1 MLLKDR
7 SEFSLIAEPDSSKAL
22 LNVLRQQS
30 ADLLITDFSMP
41 GGEAPDGLG
50 LIQRLRR
57 DHRALPIIVLTMI
70 ANAGVHASILGSG
83 VRALVDKSSDIGE
96 VVLAIDA
103 VRGGRDYVSPAFRKG
118 LLDMAEPFRD
128 GMSAR
133 LSPRETEVLRLFASG
148 LTVSSISER
157 LSRSVKTVSS
167 QKSVAMMK
175 LGLKNDHDIFIYA
188 REHGMEC

>member
-1 MLLKDR
+1 M
-7 SEFSLIAEPDSSKAL
+7 
-22 LNVLRQQS
+22 
-30 ADLLITDFSMP
+30 T
-41 GGEAPDGLG
+41 
-50 LIQRLRR
+50 
-57 DHRALPIIVLTMI
+57 
-70 ANAGVHASILGSG
+70 
-83 VRALVDKSSDIGE
+83 
-96 VVLAIDA
+96 
-103 VRGGRDYVSPAFRKG
+103 
-118 LLDMAEPFRD
+118 EPFRD

-188 REHGMEC
+188 REHGMTC